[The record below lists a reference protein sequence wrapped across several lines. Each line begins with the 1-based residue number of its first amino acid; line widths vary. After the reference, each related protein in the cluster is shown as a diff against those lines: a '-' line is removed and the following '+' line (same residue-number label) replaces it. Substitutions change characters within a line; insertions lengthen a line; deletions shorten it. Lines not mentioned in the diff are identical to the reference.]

1 MGVGTRMHTGA
12 KCSKT
17 GYSMVLI
24 FLINLWWKL
33 AKLKTCCCF
42 FSVSF
47 PGVARHGTGLFW
59 AHVDLQRLEHHRAER
74 KGRSTESHLP
84 CPHQVWLRPTSKE
97 PSTWIHDFLC
107 STLPSPPLHL
117 PRRPVRAGVVLGG
130 LWETQNF
137 AELGESI
144 FWKVMNPVWALLITI
159 LGGVAR
165 WVIVQNS
172 SLFKALASKVCHHG
186 TVSTV

>member
-1 MGVGTRMHTGA
+1 MLLLTPSYTCWAIPRADNRNFFSPGLPMGVGTRMHTGA

-59 AHVDLQRLEHHRAER
+59 AHLDLQRLEHHRDER

-117 PRRPVRAGVVLGG
+117 PRRPVRVGVVLGG
-130 LWETQNF
+130 LWETPRT
-137 AELGESI
+137 LLS
-144 FWKVMNPVWALLITI
+144 WASQFFGRSWIQC
-159 LGGVAR
+159 GH
-165 WVIVQNS
+165 
-172 SLFKALASKVCHHG
+172 C
-186 TVSTV
+186 